1 MSDILCIYYSRTGH
15 TRRAMEEVADAL
27 GAEVTAITDD
37 RDRNGWRGYIRCGM
51 DAMKTSTRPLLPF
64 QTEKPLN
71 EYRLVIIGSPVWAGR
86 CASPVRAL
94 LKRRGLEMRNVAYLV
109 TRSTSQRSEEVYD
122 QMDMYVKDAHRM
134 AVSLRPGSEGYEFW
148 RNDFVQNVRRW
159 MDEQLGRAMLE
170 KLKAIEQRLT
180 EVEQQLSDPAVYG
193 DRERL
198 TALSREQKEL
208 TPVVACYRA
217 YLRAQDTAREAE
229 EMLSDPELRALAQEE
244 LAGARA
250 DMERLQ
256 EELKRLLL
264 PRDPNDEKNVIL
276 EIRAGIGGEEGALF
290 AADLLRMYTMYA
302 ERRGWTLSIVNENMT
317 ELGGVKE
324 VSAEIEG
331 AGAWSRLKFEAG
343 THRVQRVPETESS
356 GRIQTSAATVAVMP
370 EAEEVEFSIDPK
382 DLQIDTFRSSGAG
395 GQHVNKTES
404 AIRITHLPT
413 GVVVECQDERSQY
426 KNKDRAMKILRSKLY
441 EAEQE
446 KQNAAIAAT
455 RKSQVGTGDRS
466 GKIRT
471 YNFPQ
476 NRVTDHRLTG
486 DSKNFNIAAIMNG
499 DLDDLIDA
507 LTLNEQA
514 QRLQEGKE

>member
-1 MSDILCIYYSRTGH
+1 MLDKLQKIAERL
-15 TRRAMEEVADAL
+15 
-27 GAEVTAITDD
+27 AEVE
-37 RDRNGWRGYIRCGM
+37 R
-51 DAMKTSTRPLLPF
+51 
-64 QTEKPLN
+64 
-71 EYRLVIIGSPVWAGR
+71 
-86 CASPVRAL
+86 
-94 LKRRGLEMRNVAYLV
+94 
-109 TRSTSQRSEEVYD
+109 
-122 QMDMYVKDAHRM
+122 
-134 AVSLRPGSEGYEFW
+134 
-148 RNDFVQNVRRW
+148 
-159 MDEQLGRAMLE
+159 QLA
-170 KLKAIEQRLT
+170 
-180 EVEQQLSDPAVYG
+180 DPAVYS
-193 DRERL
+193 DRQAM
-198 TALSREQKEL
+198 TKLSREQKEL
-208 TPVVACYRA
+208 TPVVEAYRA
-217 YLRAQDTAREAE
+217 YSRAEADIAAATD
-229 EMLSDPELRALAQEE
+229 MLSDPELRELGQEE
-244 LAGARA
+244 LTAAKAER
-250 DMERLQ
+250 ERL
-256 EELKRLLL
+256 EGELKRLLL
-264 PRDPNDEKNVIL
+264 PRDPNDDKSVVL

-302 ERRGWTLSIVNENMT
+302 ERRGFTLDVVSLNET

-486 DSKNFNIAAIMNG
+486 DNKNFNIAAIING
-499 DLDDLIDA
+499 DLDGMIDA
-507 LTLNEQA
+507 LTLNDQA
-514 QRLQEGKE
+514 QRLQEGKES

>member
-1 MSDILCIYYSRTGH
+1 
-15 TRRAMEEVADAL
+15 
-27 GAEVTAITDD
+27 
-37 RDRNGWRGYIRCGM
+37 
-51 DAMKTSTRPLLPF
+51 
-64 QTEKPLN
+64 
-71 EYRLVIIGSPVWAGR
+71 
-86 CASPVRAL
+86 
-94 LKRRGLEMRNVAYLV
+94 
-109 TRSTSQRSEEVYD
+109 
-122 QMDMYVKDAHRM
+122 
-134 AVSLRPGSEGYEFW
+134 
-148 RNDFVQNVRRW
+148 
-159 MDEQLGRAMLE
+159 MLE
-170 KLKAIEQRLT
+170 KLKAIEARLL
-180 EVEQQLSDPAVYG
+180 EVERALGDSAVYA
-193 DRERL
+193 DREKL

-208 TPVVACYRA
+208 TPVVAAYRA
-217 YLRAQDTAREAE
+217 YVQAGADMAAAE
-229 EMLSDPELRALAQEE
+229 EMLSDPELRELGQEE
-244 LAGARA
+244 LSAAKAEQG
-250 DMERLQ
+250 RLEQ
-256 EELKRLLL
+256 ELKRLLL
-264 PRDPNDEKNVIL
+264 PKDPNDEKNVIL

-290 AADLLRMYTMYA
+290 AADLLRMYSMYA
-302 ERRGWTLSIVNENMT
+302 ERRGWTLSIVGENRT

-324 VSAEIEG
+324 LSAEIEG

-370 EAEEVEFSIDPK
+370 EAEEVEFTIDPK

-486 DSKNFNIAAIMNG
+486 DNKNFNISAVMNG
-499 DLDDLIDA
+499 DLDAMIDA
-507 LTLNEQA
+507 LILTAQA
-514 QRLQEGKE
+514 ERLREGKE